1 METLTHYAIRTFVGL
16 FMGLLFGF
24 AGLVIGRTALPLSI
38 ADEELPRMAFISIGA
53 GLGAALAWFRPGRE
67 ARTLTFLLPIL
78 AVAAA
83 FGAASIGFNYVRTR
97 PLTGNAW
104 DHWQHVLRTVV
115 ISAAVGANLLLII
128 TGGLTAWMRRDS

>member
-1 METLTHYAIRTFVGL
+1 METLAHYAIRTFGGL

-24 AGLVIGRTALPLSI
+24 AGLVIGRTMLPLSM
-38 ADEELPRMAFISIGA
+38 ADEQLPRMAFIGIGT
-53 GLGAALAWFRPGRE
+53 GLGAAIAWFRPGSK
-67 ARTLTFLLPIL
+67 ARVLTFLLPIL

-83 FGAASIGFNYVRTR
+83 FGGAWIGFNYVRTR

-128 TGGLTAWMRRDS
+128 TGGFTAWIRRDS